1 LALIAAHIDVSRWD
15 PSNALNVS
23 ANQPWIGIIC
33 RVMERY
39 DRQFDFDTQ
48 NTGNRGGIHLGRTP
62 ASCASTSTVAVL
74 ANPAVDFLAPT
85 QPNPTTTIV
94 PDEATLRPIAHIGRD
109 STSGAFMLGHPDG
122 KTCAPP
128 TYEDVFILTAVR
140 GPCTLS
146 AFNQR

>member
-1 LALIAAHIDVSRWD
+1 MTMGRWD

-23 ANQPWIGIIC
+23 AGQPWIGFIC

-48 NTGNRGGIHLGRTP
+48 NTGNRGGVHLGRTP
-62 ASCASTSTVAVL
+62 ASCASTSTVAIL
-74 ANPAVDFLAPT
+74 ANPAVDFLAPD
-85 QPNPTTTIV
+85 PTTTII
-94 PDEATLRPIAHIGRD
+94 PDEATLKPVANIGRD

-122 KTCAPP
+122 QNCAPP
-128 TYEDVFILTAVR
+128 TYADVFILTALR

-146 AFNQR
+146 TFNQRRARVNL